1 MEYKYLAYFFI
12 LICFCHV
19 FVNSA
24 LENIYKDIFKEDI
37 KHKEIY
43 WLIDLIL
50 IILFYSFLKANLLVF
65 IINLFIIVFLI
76 LAYFNTYI
84 LLDKCD
90 TSGKLFKRF
99 IVISLLF
106 LGIYLYLNKNST
118 LGDCS

>member
-1 MEYKYLAYFFI
+1 MINFDDVNINFDLSGLNMNYIRKLNNYIWNINLAYFFI

-24 LENIYKDIFKEDI
+24 LDNIYKDIFKEDI

-65 IINLFIIVFLI
+65 IINLFIIVF
-76 LAYFNTYI
+76 
-84 LLDKCD
+84 
-90 TSGKLFKRF
+90 
-99 IVISLLF
+99 
-106 LGIYLYLNKNST
+106 
-118 LGDCS
+118 